1 VTPRD
6 VITIIRQKLSNA
18 EQAGVREVPL
28 SNLRRLIDQIDERI
42 SDDPEIKANVVPGGC
57 LCGAVRYQGSGE
69 PYNITHCHCEDCR
82 KSAGAP
88 FVTWASFCRNNFRFT
103 KGEPREIEWAGRIR
117 SFCPNCGTALTFM
130 TGAGSNEIDVTV
142 ATFDPPEIVTPADH
156 TWTEDRLPWI
166 KLADNLPQHAR
177 ARGK

>member
-1 VTPRD
+1 VTARD
-6 VITIIRQKLSNA
+6 VLTIIRQKISDA
-18 EQAGVREVPL
+18 EKAGVREVPL
-28 SNLRRLIDQIDERI
+28 SNLLRLIDQIEQVI
-42 SDDPEIKANVVPGGC
+42 SGDPEIKANVVAGGC
-57 LCGAVRYQGSGE
+57 LCGAVRYEGSGE

-88 FVTWASFCRNNFRFT
+88 FVTWALFRRNNFRFT
-103 KGEPREIEWAGRIR
+103 KGEPREIEWAGRVR

-130 TGAGSNEIDVTV
+130 SGADSNEIDVTV
-142 ATFDPPEIVTPADH
+142 ATFDRPEIVNPADH

-166 KLADNLPQHAR
+166 KLADNLSQHAR

>member
-6 VITIIRQKLSNA
+6 VITIIRQKISDA
-18 EQAGVREVPL
+18 EKAGVREVPL

-42 SDDPEIKANVVPGGC
+42 SDDPEIKANGVPGGC
-57 LCGAVRYQGSGE
+57 LCGAVRYEGSGE

-88 FVTWASFCRNNFRFT
+88 FVTWASFRRNNFRFT
-103 KGEPREIEWAGRIR
+103 KGEPRQIEWAGRVR
-117 SFCPNCGTALTFM
+117 SFCPNCGTALTFIS
-130 TGAGSNEIDVTV
+130 GADSNEIDVTV
-142 ATFDPPEIVTPADH
+142 ATFDRPEIVTPADH

-166 KLADNLPQHAR
+166 KLVDNLSQHAR

>member
-1 VTPRD
+1 
-6 VITIIRQKLSNA
+6 
-18 EQAGVREVPL
+18 VREVPL

-57 LCGAVRYQGSGE
+57 LCGAVRYEGSGE

-88 FVTWASFCRNNFRFT
+88 FVTQASFCRNNFRFT

-117 SFCPNCGTALTFM
+117 PFCPNCGTA
-130 TGAGSNEIDVTV
+130 
-142 ATFDPPEIVTPADH
+142 
-156 TWTEDRLPWI
+156 
-166 KLADNLPQHAR
+166 
-177 ARGK
+177 